1 MIKVKNVGSSTVV
14 LICSDLRFRRKL
26 MPGREVPLTKEV
38 YDELSFDTGFQTL
51 VQVGSLRITGAE
63 EEGSETIISNQTVL
77 SREEI
82 KEIFEKKDYSK
93 FAIKIKDASP
103 ATKESVAAVAVEMR
117 IVDNGF
123 VSLINK
129 YCNMDLLNAI
139 ANQSEEK

>member
-1 MIKVKNVGSSTVV
+1 MIKVKNVGSSTVII
-14 LICSDLRFRRKL
+14 LCTDLRFRRKL
-26 MPGREVPLTKEV
+26 MPGREVALTKEV

-51 VQVGSLRITGAE
+51 VQVGSLRVSGAE
-63 EEGSETIISNQTVL
+63 TEDSEVIMSDKTVL

-93 FAIKIKDASP
+93 FAKEIKDASP

-117 IVDNGF
+117 VVDNGF

-129 YCNMDLLNAI
+129 YCNIDLLSAI
-139 ANQSEEK
+139 ANQSEE

>member
-1 MIKVKNVGSSTVV
+1 MIKVKNVGSSTVII
-14 LICSDLRFRRKL
+14 LCTDLRFRRKL
-26 MPGREVPLTKEV
+26 MPGREVALTKEV

-51 VQVGSLRITGAE
+51 VQVGSLRVSGAE
-63 EEGSETIISNQTVL
+63 TEDSEVIMSDKTVL

-93 FAIKIKDASP
+93 FAKEIKDASP

-117 IVDNGF
+117 VVDNGF

-129 YCNMDLLNAI
+129 YCNMDLLSAI
-139 ANQSEEK
+139 ANQSEE

>member
-1 MIKVKNVGSSTVV
+1 MIKVKNVGSSTVII
-14 LICSDLRFRRKL
+14 LCTDLRFRRKL
-26 MPGREVPLTKEV
+26 MPGREVALTKEV

-51 VQVGSLRITGAE
+51 VQVGSLRVSGAE
-63 EEGSETIISNQTVL
+63 TEDSEVIVSDKTVL

-93 FAIKIKDASP
+93 FAKEIKDASP

-117 IVDNGF
+117 VVDNGF

-129 YCNMDLLNAI
+129 YCNMDLLSAI
-139 ANQSEEK
+139 ANQSEE

>member
-1 MIKVKNVGSSTVV
+1 MIKVKNVGSSTVII
-14 LICSDLRFRRKL
+14 LCTDLRFRRKL
-26 MPGREVPLTKEV
+26 MPGREVALTKEV

-51 VQVGSLRITGAE
+51 VQVGSLRVSGAE
-63 EEGSETIISNQTVL
+63 TEDSEVIVSDKTVL

-93 FAIKIKDASP
+93 FAKEIKDASP

-117 IVDNGF
+117 VVDNGF

-129 YCNMDLLNAI
+129 YCNIDLLSAI
-139 ANQSEEK
+139 ANQSEE

>member
-1 MIKVKNVGSSTVV
+1 MIKVKNVGSSTVII
-14 LICSDLRFRRKL
+14 LCTDLRFRRKL
-26 MPGREVPLTKEV
+26 MPGLTKEV

-51 VQVGSLRITGAE
+51 VQVGSLRVSGAE
-63 EEGSETIISNQTVL
+63 AEDSEVIVSDKTVL

-93 FAIKIKDASP
+93 FAKEIKDASP

-117 IVDNGF
+117 VVDNGF

-129 YCNMDLLNAI
+129 YCNMDLLSAI
-139 ANQSEEK
+139 ANQSEE

>member
-1 MIKVKNVGSSTVV
+1 MIKVKNVGSSTVII
-14 LICSDLRFRRKL
+14 LCTDLRFRRKL
-26 MPGREVPLTKEV
+26 MPGREVALTKEV

-51 VQVGSLRITGAE
+51 VQVGSLRVSGAE
-63 EEGSETIISNQTVL
+63 AEDSEVIVSDKTVL

-93 FAIKIKDASP
+93 FAKEIKDASP

-117 IVDNGF
+117 VVDNGF

-129 YCNMDLLNAI
+129 YCNMDLLSAI
-139 ANQSEEK
+139 ANQSEE

>member
-1 MIKVKNVGSSTVV
+1 MIKVKNVGSSTVII
-14 LICSDLRFRRKL
+14 LCTDLRFRRKL
-26 MPGREVPLTKEV
+26 MPGREVALTKEV

-51 VQVGSLRITGAE
+51 VQVGSLRVSGAE
-63 EEGSETIISNQTVL
+63 TEDSEVIMSDKTVL

-93 FAIKIKDASP
+93 FAKEIKDASP

-117 IVDNGF
+117 VVDNGF

-129 YCNMDLLNAI
+129 YCNMDLLSAI
-139 ANQSEEK
+139 ANQAEE

>member
-1 MIKVKNVGSSTVV
+1 MIKVKNVGSSTVII
-14 LICSDLRFRRKL
+14 LCTDLRFRRKL
-26 MPGREVPLTKEV
+26 MPGREVALTKEV

-51 VQVGSLRITGAE
+51 VQVGSLRISGAE
-63 EEGSETIISNQTVL
+63 TEDSEVIVSDKTVL

-93 FAIKIKDASP
+93 FAKEIKDASP

-117 IVDNGF
+117 VVDNGF

-129 YCNMDLLNAI
+129 YCNMDLLSAI
-139 ANQSEEK
+139 ANQSEE

>member
-1 MIKVKNVGSSTVV
+1 
-14 LICSDLRFRRKL
+14 
-26 MPGREVPLTKEV
+26 MPGREVALTKEV

-51 VQVGSLRITGAE
+51 VQVGSLRVSGAE
-63 EEGSETIISNQTVL
+63 TEDSEVIVSDKTVL

-93 FAIKIKDASP
+93 FAKEIKDASP

-117 IVDNGF
+117 VVDNGF

-129 YCNMDLLNAI
+129 YCNMDLLSAI
-139 ANQSEEK
+139 ANQSEE

>member
-1 MIKVKNVGSSTVV
+1 MIKVKNVGSSTVII
-14 LICSDLRFRRKL
+14 LCTDLRFRRKL
-26 MPGREVPLTKEV
+26 MPGREVALTKEV

-51 VQVGSLRITGAE
+51 VQVGSLRVSGAE
-63 EEGSETIISNQTVL
+63 TEDSEVIVSDKTVL

-93 FAIKIKDASP
+93 FAKEIKNASP

-117 IVDNGF
+117 VVDNGF

-129 YCNMDLLNAI
+129 YCNMDLLSAI
-139 ANQSEEK
+139 ANQSEE